1 MDFTVIG
8 LGYVGLTNAIFL
20 ASLGHEIIGYDL
32 DKNKVSLLKTGVAT
46 LEEPNLQELL
56 TSSKEKLRF
65 TTNHKDAIRQ
75 AHNIF
80 ICVDTPQGEHSSV
93 DLTNFNNVLDVIKED
108 AINDQTI
115 IIRSTVPVGTNE
127 YVYEFLNK
135 GSRYHFDVLSFP
147 EFLCQGKAVDGMIN
161 PYRLV
166 IGTRKE
172 ALEKAKELAQAFLIK
187 KTPVMITTPENAE
200 LIKYASNSFLAMK
213 ISFINNIARLCDAVG
228 ADVDK
233 VAKGMALDP
242 RIGSSCLKAGIGYGG
257 SCFPKDTNG
266 LYWIANDKS
275 VPFELMKSTI
285 EINETQID
293 YFMNQ
298 IYERFRTLSG
308 LRVAVLGLSFKGG
321 TEDTR
326 NSKAIPV
333 VKALLERNATV
344 RVYDPLAMDNF
355 HNLFSRHSH
364 IFYMDYAKDALKDAD
379 LAIIL
384 NDSEEFTKLTA
395 EDFITLMRKPVIY
408 DGRNIFKL
416 EKMVGTEY
424 HSIGRPSVL
433 EKTKTR
439 RD

>member
-1 MDFTVIG
+1 MDFTIIG

-20 ASLGHEIIGYDL
+20 ASLGHNVIGYDL

-56 TSSKEKLRF
+56 TESKDKLRF

-75 AHNIF
+75 ATNVF
-80 ICVDTPQGEHSSV
+80 VCVDTPQGEDSSV
-93 DLTNFNNVLDVIKED
+93 DLTNFNNVLSVIKED

-115 IIRSTVPVGTNE
+115 IIRSTVPVGTNKN
-127 YVYEFLNK
+127 VYEFLNK
-135 GSRYHFDVLSFP
+135 DSQYHFDVMSFP

-161 PYRLV
+161 PYRLI

-172 ALEKAKELAQAFLIK
+172 ALAKAKELAQAFLIK

-233 VAKGMALDP
+233 VAKGMSLDP
-242 RIGSSCLKAGIGYGG
+242 RIGDSCLKAGIGYGG

-266 LYWIANDKS
+266 LYWISNNKS

-298 IYERFRTLSG
+298 IYDRFRSLSG

-333 VKALLERNATV
+333 VKALLENNATV

-364 IFYMDYAKDALKDAD
+364 IYYMDYAKDALKDAD

-395 EDFITLMRKPVIY
+395 EDYIMLMRKPIIY
-408 DGRNIFKL
+408 DGRNLYKL

-424 HSIGRPSVL
+424 HSIGRPPVI
-433 EKTKTR
+433 EKVKSR
-439 RD
+439 KS